1 MWTGT
6 LSSVSNHHKERC
18 QVGDRYGEP
27 ETKICGDETCM
38 YLADSDS
45 DAELGPQD
53 EEGAGHDGR
62 RELAPSE
69 HTLNEG
75 ACGWVDRERQV
86 WAQTGGGGF
95 KSREHKT
102 HGRHGRV

>member
-1 MWTGT
+1 MHV
-6 LSSVSNHHKERC
+6 LL
-18 QVGDRYGEP
+18 
-27 ETKICGDETCM
+27 

-53 EEGAGHDGR
+53 KEGAGHDGR

-75 ACGWVDRERQV
+75 ACGWVDRARQV
-86 WAQTGGGGF
+86 WAQTGGGSNRGNI
-95 KSREHKT
+95 KRTVGIGASDT
-102 HGRHGRV
+102 TQRHVPLYKPITPMP